1 MNRIAL
7 LWSLLLLF
15 TLNACQ
21 TEAPVHT
28 EEIPRLMVSNPIVQ
42 DTMITRTYVCQIHG
56 SKHIELRA
64 LEQGYLQH
72 ILVNEGQT
80 VTVGQSMFKILPN
93 VYEAEF
99 QKMKAEAEIVRIEYQ
114 NTKMLA
120 DQNVVSSNELALA
133 KAKLNKAMA
142 EVKLAET
149 HLDFTNIKAP
159 FSGIMDRLHVQEG
172 SLLEEGEL
180 LTTLSDNKHMWVYF
194 NVPEVEYLDYI
205 TKKKS
210 QTDQRVNLQ
219 MANGQIF
226 AHSGTVSTIEG
237 EFNPET
243 GNIQFRADFP
253 NPDKILRHGE
263 TGNILMHLPVQN
275 ALIIPQK
282 ATFEILD
289 EKYVYVVTSE
299 NRLQQKRIEV
309 AEELP
314 HLYIIRSGLS
324 PTDKVLLEG
333 LRRVKN
339 GQEIKV
345 NLQTPAQMMSDLAL
359 DAE

>member
-1 MNRIAL
+1 MKNFI
-7 LWSLLLLF
+7 LLF
-15 TLNACQ
+15 GSFILFWSCQ
-21 TEAPVHT
+21 TEHAAEHHET
-28 EEIPRLMVSNPIVQ
+28 PRLQVATPLVI
-42 DTMITRTYVCQIHG
+42 DTTVTRSYVCQIHA

-72 ILVNEGQT
+72 ISVDEGQT
-80 VTVGQSMFKILPN
+80 VTAGQPMFKILPN
-93 VYEAEF
+93 VYEAELM
-99 QKMKAEAEIVRIEYQ
+99 KTKAEAEMVRIEYQ

-120 DQNVVSSNELALA
+120 DQKVVSANELALA
-133 KAKLNKAMA
+133 KAKLDKALA

-149 HLDFTNIKAP
+149 HLGFTNIMAP
-159 FSGIMDRLHVQEG
+159 FTGIMDKLHVREG

-180 LTTLSDNKHMWVYF
+180 LTTLSDNSHMWVYF
-194 NVPEVEYLDYI
+194 NVPEAEYLDYV
-205 TKKKS
+205 TKGKTTNA
-210 QTDQRVNLQ
+210 QQVELQ
-219 MANGQIF
+219 MANGQVF
-226 AHSGTVSTIEG
+226 PHSGKVSTIEG

-253 NPDKILRHGE
+253 NPEKILRHGE
-263 TGNILMHLPVQN
+263 TGNILMHLPARN

-289 EKYVYVVTSE
+289 EKYVYIVNAE
-299 NRLQQKRIEV
+299 NRLEQKRVEI

-314 HLYIIRSGLS
+314 HLYIIRSGVG
-324 PTDKVLLEG
+324 PKDRILLEG

-339 GQEIKV
+339 GQEIEV
-345 NLQTPAQMMSDLAL
+345 NLQSPDQMLSELEL

>member
-205 TKKKS
+205 TKKNPR
-210 QTDQRVNLQ
+210 QI
-219 MANGQIF
+219 NG
-226 AHSGTVSTIEG
+226 
-237 EFNPET
+237 
-243 GNIQFRADFP
+243 
-253 NPDKILRHGE
+253 
-263 TGNILMHLPVQN
+263 
-275 ALIIPQK
+275 
-282 ATFEILD
+282 
-289 EKYVYVVTSE
+289 
-299 NRLQQKRIEV
+299 
-309 AEELP
+309 
-314 HLYIIRSGLS
+314 
-324 PTDKVLLEG
+324 
-333 LRRVKN
+333 
-339 GQEIKV
+339 
-345 NLQTPAQMMSDLAL
+345 
-359 DAE
+359 

>member
-1 MNRIAL
+1 MKPILFLFGSLVL
-7 LWSLLLLF
+7 LA
-15 TLNACQ
+15 ACQ
-21 TEAPVHT
+21 HESHT
-28 EEIPRLMVSNPIVQ
+28 EHHETPKLQVASPLIL
-42 DTMITRTYVCQIHG
+42 DTTVTRSYVCQIHA

-72 ILVNEGQT
+72 ISVDEGQS
-80 VTVGQSMFKILPN
+80 VTAGQPMFKILPN
-93 VYEAEF
+93 VYEAELL
-99 QKMKAEAEIVRIEYQ
+99 KTKAEADVARIEYQ

-120 DQNVVSSNELALA
+120 DQKVVSQNELALA
-133 KAKLNKAMA
+133 KARLDKAMA

-149 HLDFTNIKAP
+149 HLGFTNINAP
-159 FSGIMDRLHVQEG
+159 FTGIMDRLHVREG

-180 LTTLSDNKHMWVYF
+180 LTTLSDNSHMWVYF
-194 NVPEVEYLDYI
+194 NVPEVEYLDYMAKGK
-205 TKKKS
+205 TTNAQK
-210 QTDQRVNLQ
+210 VNLQ

-226 AHSGTVSTIEG
+226 PHGGKVSTIEG

-253 NPDKILRHGE
+253 NPDKLLRHGE
-263 TGNILMHLPVQN
+263 TGNILMHLPVRN

-289 EKYVYVVTSE
+289 EKYVYVVNAE
-299 NRLQQKRIEV
+299 NKLEQKRIEI

-314 HLYIIRSGLS
+314 HLYIIRSGLKAG
-324 PTDKVLLEG
+324 DRVLLEG

-339 GQEIKV
+339 GEEIEV
-345 NLQTPAQMMSDLAL
+345 NLLTSEQMLAGLEL